1 VGRMET
7 GGAADPSERSAMPG
21 ASRWFAEAAGVGGAL
36 WIMMAAWDATNPGES
51 DLGLMPSSIRWFLI
65 IPSLV
70 LISCG
75 VIGLGRLNGPKAR
88 PWVLTGLVGAG
99 LGLGRVGLD
108 VWQLYVGLVALM
120 VASIALAVQALRTR
134 TVPPW
139 TALLLAAGTAIFS
152 VRSDQGAGP
161 WLWAGFG
168 VGWIAAG
175 YGMWAAASD
184 TPLEQVA

>member
-1 VGRMET
+1 MIEPHE
-7 GGAADPSERSAMPG
+7 AASDRSEQPVEPAP
-21 ASRWFAEAAGVGGAL
+21 SRWFAAAAGIGGAL

-75 VIGLGRLNGPKAR
+75 VIGLGRLDGPKAR

-99 LGLGRVGLD
+99 LGLGRVGFD
-108 VWQLYVGLVALM
+108 IWQLYVGLVALM
-120 VASIALAVQALRTR
+120 VASIALAVQAFRLRTM
-134 TVPPW
+134 PPW
-139 TALLLAAGTAIFS
+139 AALLLAAGTAIFS
-152 VRSDQGAGP
+152 VGSDQGTAP

-168 VGWIAAG
+168 VGWMAAG
-175 YGMWAAASD
+175 YGMWTTKTTFSRA
-184 TPLEQVA
+184 P